1 LTRRYISKDSDPDV
15 WSWIMTYRRKLT
27 VRLSELDLRL
37 KIAEGL
43 DVGYVEQVDYDSS
56 RGRKV
61 LRRETLGTYDS
72 ILALHLAKMMR
83 ASTDEHVLISRDDI
97 HGIFAGVVNEIDRNE
112 VALRDRVNEA
122 INRLDGLAILH
133 KSNDDEDSFTVSP
146 VITAIM
152 TASMITELQQQFEQL
167 ARANGR
173 GVDAVD
179 AQDETDADDE

>member
-1 LTRRYISKDSDPDV
+1 
-15 WSWIMTYRRKLT
+15 M
-27 VRLSELDLRL
+27 
-37 KIAEGL
+37 
-43 DVGYVEQVDYDSS
+43 
-56 RGRKV
+56 

-97 HGIFAGVVNEIDRNE
+97 HEIFAGVVNEVDRNE
-112 VALRDRVNEA
+112 VALRDRINEA
-122 INRLDGLAILH
+122 INRLDALGFLD

-167 ARANGR
+167 ARANSR
-173 GVDAVD
+173 TPVDTVDA
-179 AQDETDADDE
+179 ADEIGDDDD